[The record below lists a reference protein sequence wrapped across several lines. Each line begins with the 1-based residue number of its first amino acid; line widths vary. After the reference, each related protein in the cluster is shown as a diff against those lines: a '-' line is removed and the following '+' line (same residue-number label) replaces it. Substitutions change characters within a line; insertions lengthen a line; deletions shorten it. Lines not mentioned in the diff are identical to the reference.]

1 MRHFLTM
8 QNSHDDQA
16 QPPKSLADIIS
27 HFREVKHDLN
37 NSLGVIM
44 ALSELAEKK
53 PESITKLKDVVLTRA
68 PAMVSS
74 LQKVADELQQFAARN
89 PDL

>member
-16 QPPKSLADIIS
+16 QPPKSLTDIIS